1 MKWIITCSVDAID
14 IDYEQKIK
22 SEEEPDFWTCEAIA
36 RSHGCDY
43 WSLEAVT
50 V

>member
-14 IDYEQKIK
+14 IDYEQEIESGK
-22 SEEEPDFWTCEAIA
+22 EPDFWECEKIA

-43 WSLEAVT
+43 WSLEVVT
-50 V
+50 A

>member
-1 MKWIITCSVDAID
+1 MLYYITCSVDAID
-14 IDYEQKIK
+14 IDYEQEIE
-22 SEEEPDFWTCEAIA
+22 SEKELGFWECEEIA

-50 V
+50 A